1 MGGAMN
7 GILRRCQNKVGSWVG
22 SSVVHLGD
30 TNVPNALM
38 FIDKYT
44 QARTNL
50 YFFGLCAVLCFRD
63 VLSDSGTSP

>member
-44 QARTNL
+44 QARSYPDAL
-50 YFFGLCAVLCFRD
+50 FFRLCTAVR
-63 VLSDSGTSP
+63 V